1 MINDMQLSTDVAAVN
16 PMDDTELQGIV
27 AGELEDAVS
36 YIDADISPI
45 RAKGTEYYRGDP
57 FGNEEDGRSQV
68 VAMEVRDTVSAML
81 PSLMKVFFS
90 SENVVEYVPR
100 GPEDVTGAQQ
110 ATDYANYIFSN
121 DNNGFMTTYALFKD
135 SLVRKCGI
143 AKYWWDEVEEVK
155 IDDYSGLDDQT
166 VQLLMQEGAEV
177 KIVVSYPDPSMPMDM
192 MQPQVDPAT
201 GLPMPM
207 QQPMLHDVQIKRT
220 TKDGRIRIMAV
231 PPEELI
237 LDRRARSFEDAGII
251 AHRQMATVDD
261 LLAMGYE
268 LDEIEENISS
278 TDLDSNDEYLARQP
292 LSTTMGSGDSLNPGQ
307 RRVLYVE
314 SYIRVDYDGDG
325 IAELRKVCCMGS
337 GYTIVRNLPASYI
350 PFVDFPCDPEPH
362 TSPLEAMSIFD
373 LTHDIQEIKSEI
385 LRNTLDSL
393 AQSIHPRTAVV
404 EGQVNIDDVL
414 NNETGAI
421 IRVRAPGMVQP
432 FSSPFVGQAA
442 FPMLDY
448 MDAMRE
454 DRTGMSKAAM
464 GLDPDALQS
473 TTKAAVA
480 ATVSASQSR
489 LELQARLLAE
499 GMKKLF
505 KGILYLMT
513 THQDKPRMVRLRNE
527 WVEIDPRVWNNSM
540 DVSINI
546 GLGNGD
552 TNDRIQALTM
562 IAGKQE
568 QIMQQFGLG
577 NPVVTPAMYIRTI
590 QKIIELSGFKDA
602 SSYFQ
607 TLPADYQMPQEDAPK
622 PTPEEVLAQVQAQ
635 SIQAD
640 IQKKAAELELKREQ
654 MIRDD
659 DYRRDQMAQ
668 DLMLK
673 KYELELKY
681 QTQIST
687 AEIQAQQAMDRE
699 AMQQES
705 AIVQQAVQTAANV
718 PPPINLNGMAQ

>member
-1 MINDMQLSTDVAAVN
+1 MINDMNISTDIAAIE

-100 GPEDVTGAQQ
+100 GPEDVASTQQ

-166 VQLLMQEGAEV
+166 VQVLMQEGAEV

-231 PPEELI
+231 PPEELV

-314 SYIRVDYDGDG
+314 SYIRVDFDGDG

-337 GYTIVRNLPASYI
+337 GYTVVRNLPASYI

-421 IRVRAPGMVQP
+421 IRMRAPGMVQP

-527 WVEIDPRVWNNSM
+527 WVEIDPRVWNANM
-540 DVSINI
+540 DVTINI

-552 TNDRIQALTM
+552 TNERIQALTM

-577 NPVVTPAMYIRTI
+577 NPVVTPAMYIRSL

-602 SSYFQ
+602 SSYIQ
-607 TLPADYQMPQEDAPK
+607 TLPADYQMPQADAPK

>member
-1 MINDMQLSTDVAAVN
+1 MINDLQMTTDMAATN
-16 PMDDTELQGIV
+16 PMDETELQGIV

-36 YIDADISPI
+36 YIDADVSPI

-81 PSLMKVFFS
+81 PSLMRVFFS
-90 SENVVEYVPR
+90 TENVVEYVPR
-100 GPEDVTGAQQ
+100 GPEDVTGAKQ
-110 ATDYANYIFSN
+110 ATDYANFIFNN

-155 IDDYSGLDDQT
+155 IEDYSGLDDQT
-166 VQLLMQEGAEV
+166 VQVLMQEGAEV
-177 KIVVSYPDPSMPMDM
+177 KIVVSYPDPSIPVDMTQIDPM
-192 MQPQVDPAT
+192 T
-201 GLPMPM
+201 GNLPP
-207 QQPMLHDVQIKRT
+207 QPMLHDVQIKRT
-220 TKDGRIRIMAV
+220 TKDGRIKIMAV
-231 PPEELI
+231 PPEELVI
-237 LDRRARSFEDAGII
+237 DRRARSFEDASII
-251 AHRQMATVDD
+251 AHRQMATVAD

-268 LDEIEENISS
+268 IDEIEENISS

-292 LSTTMGSGDSLNPGQ
+292 LSTTMGAGDSLNPMQ

-314 SYIRVDYDGDG
+314 AYMPVDYDGDG

-337 GYTIVRNLPASYI
+337 GYTVVRNLPASYV

-362 TSPLEAMSIFD
+362 TSPIEAGSVFD
-373 LTHDIQEIKSEI
+373 LTHDIQEIKSEV

-421 IRVRAPGMVQP
+421 IRMRAPGMVQP
-432 FSSPFVGQAA
+432 FSSPFVGQPA
-442 FPMLDY
+442 FAMMDY
-448 MDAMRE
+448 MDQMRE

-464 GLDPDALQS
+464 GLDADALQS
-473 TTKAAVA
+473 STKAAVA
-480 ATVSASQSR
+480 ATIGASQGR
-489 LELQARLLAE
+489 LELQARILAE

-527 WVEIDPRVWNNSM
+527 FVEMDPRVWNANM
-540 DVSINI
+540 DVTVNI

-552 TNDRIQALTM
+552 TNERIQALTM

-568 QIMQQFGLG
+568 QIMQQFGLN
-577 NPVVTPAMYIRTI
+577 NPVVTPDMYIKTI

-602 SSYFQ
+602 SNYFKS
-607 TLPADYQMPQEDAPK
+607 LPADYQMPQADAPK

-659 DYRRDQMAQ
+659 DYRRDQLAQ

-681 QTQIST
+681 STQIST
-687 AEIQAQQAMDRE
+687 AEIDARQAMDRE
-699 AMQQES
+699 AMAQQS
-705 AIVQQAVQTAANV
+705 AIVQQAVQTASNV
-718 PPPINLNGMAQ
+718 PTPINLNGMAQ